1 MSNSIEDA
9 LKKAVEKAE
18 VGQVTEGQGAEEN
31 QELSTRIK
39 KLMARKT
46 NLQRKKRQKLPSSI
60 R

>member
-18 VGQVTEGQGAEEN
+18 VGQVKEGEGSEPSQ
-31 QELSTRIK
+31 QLSSRIK

>member
-31 QELSTRIK
+31 QELSARIK
-39 KLMARKT
+39 
-46 NLQRKKRQKLPSSI
+46 N
-60 R
+60 

>member
-9 LKKAVEKAE
+9 LKKAVAKAE
-18 VGQVTEGQGAEEN
+18 VGKIVEGEGSEDN

-46 NLQRKKRQKLPSSI
+46 NLQRKKRSKLPSSI